1 MVGRRRFLASSIAGL
16 AGASASRGV
25 LRAAASAGPSLRTP
39 LCRQL
44 GIEFP
49 IFSVGF
55 SEGALPELASAVSR
69 AGGCGIIGAS
79 RPPPEEIRRRIR
91 VTREA
96 IERPFGANVI
106 IQALANPDASV
117 EQRAAVRARI
127 AAAID
132 ERVPVL
138 VLFWGDPAPF
148 VAEAHR
154 SGVKVFVQVGNLEEA
169 RAAKTAGVDAV
180 IAQGIEAGGHVKS
193 RTSIWELLPAVVE
206 ALAPLPVLASGG
218 IGDGAGI
225 ARALGLGAQGVSLGT
240 RFVASEEAWAHR
252 VYKERVVASRAED
265 TLYTTLFDGGWPVPH
280 RVIRNQVVKEWEAAG
295 RPPSG
300 KRPGEGTT
308 IGTMKY
314 AWSDV
319 EPWKRYSTGMM
330 VPTFE
335 GNPELAPMWAGES
348 CSVVKAIRPAGEIV
362 RELARE
368 AAAALA
374 AAAAK

>member
-1 MVGRRRFLASSIAGL
+1 MDRRRFLASSVAGL
-16 AGASASRGV
+16 AGASASRAR
-25 LRAAASAGPSLRTP
+25 LRAASPAGISLCTT

-44 GIEFP
+44 GIEYP

-55 SEGALPELASAVSR
+55 SESALPELASAVSR

-91 VTREA
+91 LVRAATD
-96 IERPFGANVI
+96 RPFGANVI
-106 IQALANPDASV
+106 IQALANPDASA
-117 EQRAAVRARI
+117 EQRAAVEARV

-132 ERVPVL
+132 ERVPVV

-148 VAEAHR
+148 VARAHR
-154 SGVKVFVQVGNLEEA
+154 NGVKVFVQVGDLEEA
-169 RAAKTAGVDAV
+169 RAAKAASVDAV
-180 IAQGIEAGGHVKS
+180 IAQGIEAGGHVKG
-193 RTSIWELLPAVVE
+193 RTSLWELLPAVVE

-218 IGDGAGI
+218 IGDGAGV
-225 ARALGLGAQGVSLGT
+225 ARALRLGAQGVSLGT
-240 RFVASEEAWAHR
+240 RFVASEEAWIHR
-252 VYKERVVASRAED
+252 VYKERVVQSRAED
-265 TLYTTLFDGGWPVPH
+265 TLYTTLFDLGWPVPH
-280 RVIRNQVVKEWEAAG
+280 RVIRNEVVREWEAAG

-308 IGTMKY
+308 IGTIKY
-314 AWSDV
+314 AWSGV
-319 EPWKRYSTGMM
+319 EPWTRYSPGMI

-348 CSVVKAIRPAGEIV
+348 CSVVKQIKPAGEIV
-362 RELARE
+362 RQLARD

-374 AAAAK
+374 AAAAS